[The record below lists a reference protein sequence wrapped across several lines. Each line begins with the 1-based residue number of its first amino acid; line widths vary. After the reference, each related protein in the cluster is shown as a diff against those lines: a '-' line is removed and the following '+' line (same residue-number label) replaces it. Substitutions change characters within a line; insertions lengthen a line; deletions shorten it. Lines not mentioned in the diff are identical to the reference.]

1 MRFNLEMTRKYTI
14 PFLLRIILLENNG
27 DYTIHTEG
35 GDRDDCC
42 ETPTVSLFDIHLLV
56 QQILL

>member
-27 DYTIHTEG
+27 DYPIHAIRISMNQFRVQDWLTNVPLYTISN
-35 GDRDDCC
+35 
-42 ETPTVSLFDIHLLV
+42 VS
-56 QQILL
+56 

>member
-27 DYTIHTEG
+27 DYSIRTEG
-35 GDRDDCC
+35 VFR
-42 ETPTVSLFDIHLLV
+42 I
-56 QQILL
+56 